1 MPESSVVVQPEA
13 IGSARWR
20 TAGLRT
26 AALLFEQA
34 AAEVDLPE
42 PPAPI
47 VVAEYGCG
55 DGRNG
60 LAALAAGITVLRK
73 RTRAGHA
80 IAVTHTDAP
89 DNDFSALFRTLDSE
103 PDSYLRTDRAVFCSA
118 VGRSFLTQLLP
129 PERVHLAW
137 SSWAIHW
144 LSRTPAPIPDHV
156 QVSFS
161 VDDAVRAAYARQA
174 AHDWHEFIAFRGRE
188 LHPGGRLVVMAMGQR
203 EGGQF
208 GLGPLL
214 DALTATLS
222 DLGAQGVITA
232 DERREMTIPVV
243 GRSERDFLSPFAPS
257 GRFERLKITHLEITD
272 AQDRFWAQYQIDSD
286 ARAFATSWVRFAQAA
301 VFDRLGAA
309 VSDPL
314 RRAAFQLA
322 LEASLIDRLA
332 AAPEPMPIPMA
343 HIVVEKL
350 RPA

>member
-1 MPESSVVVQPEA
+1 MPESSAVVQPEP
-13 IGSARWR
+13 IGGPRWQ

-26 AALLFEQA
+26 ATLLFKQA
-34 AAEVDLPE
+34 AAEVELPG
-42 PPAPI
+42 PPQPI
-47 VVAEYGCG
+47 VVAEYGAG

-60 LAALAAGITVLRK
+60 LAPLAAGIEVLRK
-73 RTRAGHA
+73 RTRPEHA
-80 IAVTHTDAP
+80 ISVIHTDVP
-89 DNDFSALFRTLDSE
+89 DNDFSALFRTLASATE
-103 PDSYLRTDRAVFCSA
+103 GYLHADRAVYCSA
-118 VGRSFLTQLLP
+118 VGRSFLTQILP
-129 PERVHLAW
+129 PESVHLAW

-144 LSRTPAPIPDHV
+144 LSRTPAAISDHV

-161 VDDAVRAAYARQA
+161 ADPAVRAAYTRQA

-188 LHPGGRLVVMAMGQR
+188 LSPGGRLVVMAMGQH

-222 DLGAQGVITA
+222 DLNAQGVITA
-232 DERREMTIPVV
+232 DERHNMTIPVV
-243 GRSERDFLSPFAPS
+243 GRCERDFLSPFAPS
-257 GRFERLKITHLEITD
+257 GRFERLRITHLEVTD

-301 VFDRLGAA
+301 VFDTLGAA
-309 VSDPL
+309 VADPQ
-314 RRAAFQLA
+314 RRAVFRQV

-343 HIVVEKL
+343 YVVVEKL
-350 RPA
+350 RRT

>member
-1 MPESSVVVQPEA
+1 MPESSVVVQPEP
-13 IGSARWR
+13 IGSARWQ

-26 AALLFEQA
+26 AASLFEQA

-42 PPAPI
+42 PPQPI
-47 VVAEYGCG
+47 VVAEYGSG

-60 LAALAAGITVLRK
+60 LAALSMGITLLRK
-73 RTRAGHA
+73 RTRPGHA
-80 IAVTHTDAP
+80 ITVTHTDVP
-89 DNDFSALFRTLDSE
+89 DNDFNALFHTLDSD
-103 PDSYLRTDRAVFCSA
+103 PDSYLRIDRSTYCSA
-118 VGRSFLTQLLP
+118 VGRTYLTQILP
-129 PERVHLAW
+129 PESVHLAW

-144 LSRTPAPIPDHV
+144 LSSTPAPIPDHV

-161 VDDAVRAAYARQA
+161 VDPAIRAAYARQA

-188 LHPGGRLVVMAMGQR
+188 LSPGGRLVVMAMGQH

-222 DLGAQGVITA
+222 DLMAQGVITA
-232 DERREMTIPVV
+232 DERRNMTIPVV
-243 GRSERDFLSPFAPS
+243 GRGERDFLSPFAPS

-286 ARAFATSWVRFAQAA
+286 ARTFATSWVRFAQAA
-301 VFDRLGAA
+301 VFDTLGAA
-309 VSDPL
+309 VADPQ
-314 RRAAFQLA
+314 RRAAFRQA

-350 RPA
+350 RRV